1 MNSQPKILVTT
12 YHSAFL
18 VKGGGE
24 FEIVSLVDSLKK
36 QGYIADIYG
45 PFSQSI
51 DNYDVVLHFSV
62 HGGGLELL
70 RSVAAAGKPIV
81 LWPNL
86 WINEQQPPA
95 AGMIAEHVRLAK
107 YIVFKSVAEK
117 EHFCSHFPAPEE
129 KIRLVPAGVDVVFTK
144 DAPPGLFRAM
154 YELDNYAIW
163 FGVIE
168 PSKNQLGAIRA
179 LRDSGT
185 PLVFVGRSRD
195 RAYYQACRSEAPANS
210 VFIDG
215 LPYRSEIM
223 RAALQEASY
232 YIEISKE
239 PAGLSAI
246 AAGLAGCRLVLSDS
260 PWARE
265 HFDGFAQF
273 VDPESESSV
282 RSGVAASLASELHV
296 PELRRHLQ
304 KHSLPDAIIPLLNVF
319 DEAVALS

>member
-1 MNSQPKILVTT
+1 MKSQPKILVTT

-51 DNYDVVLHFSV
+51 ENYDAVLHFSV

-70 RSVAAAGKPIV
+70 RSIVSAGKPIV

-86 WINEQQPPA
+86 WINGLQPPPA
-95 AGMIAEHVRLAK
+95 DLIAEHVKLAK
-107 YIVFKSVAEK
+107 YIVFKSIAEK
-117 EHFCSHFPAPEE
+117 EHFCTHFPAPEE
-129 KIRLVPAGVDVVFTK
+129 KIRIVPAGVDVIFTQA
-144 DAPPGLFRAM
+144 APPDLFRTM
-154 YELDNYAIW
+154 YSLEDYAIW

-168 PSKNQLGAIRA
+168 PNKNQLMAIRA
-179 LRDSGT
+179 LRDGGT
-185 PLVFVGRSRD
+185 PLVFVGRYRD
-195 RAYYQACRSEAPANS
+195 RAYYDTCRREASANS
-210 VFIDG
+210 IFIDG

-223 RAALQEASY
+223 RAALQEATY

-239 PAGLSAI
+239 PPGLSAI

-260 PWARE
+260 AWARE

-273 VDPESESSV
+273 VNPDSETSIL
-282 RSGVAASLASELHV
+282 GGIAASLQT
-296 PELRRHLQ
+296 PPRTQELRRHLQ
-304 KHSLPDAIIPLLNVF
+304 KHCLPDAIGPLLDVF
-319 DEAVALS
+319 ADAVASS